1 MTRILSV
8 YPSSVKKLLKL
19 ILIILCAVLATYAQ
33 TRYAITELTL
43 RGGSSSGANSINDEG
58 QVTGCSDS
66 SQHPG
71 VSRAFLYSHH
81 KIFDIGTLPGGTN
94 SCGTLITNFGL
105 IAGWSTPSSGST
117 ITFLYYQGRMTA
129 FTIDGFTFADMSNFG
144 EVVGTKDHA
153 AVLYSHGKVIDLGVL
168 PGKTV
173 GSAAYAIN
181 DWGQV
186 VGVSYSYI
194 GHFADYT
201 GFIYSRGKMYRI
213 EAMPNEFQTVPA
225 DINNLGQVTGSTS
238 TWQTMYSH
246 AFFYRWGKMTDI
258 GTLGGNYSRGRAIN
272 NRGRVVGDAA
282 TTDNSSHAFLYRNGK
297 MIDLNDLIP
306 AGSGWVLNSATDIN
320 DAGQIVGYG
329 TRYGTERAFLLT
341 PIGHK

>member
-1 MTRILSV
+1 MTRILSAF
-8 YPSSVKKLLKL
+8 PSSVKNLLKL
-19 ILIILCAVLATYAQ
+19 ILIILCAVLTTYAH

-43 RGGSSSGANSINDEG
+43 RGGSWSGANSINDEG

-71 VSRAFLYSHH
+71 VSHAFLYRHH
-81 KIFDIGTLPGGTN
+81 KIFDIGALPGGTN

-117 ITFLYYQGRMTA
+117 ITFLYYYGRMTA
-129 FTIDGFTFADMSNFG
+129 FAIDDFTFADMNNFG
-144 EVVGTKDHA
+144 EVVGGKGHTA
-153 AVLYSHGKVIDLGVL
+153 ALYSHGKIIDLGVL
-168 PGKTV
+168 PGKTA
-173 GSAAYAIN
+173 GSNAYAIN

-201 GFIYSRGKMYRI
+201 GFIYSRGKMYQMGSI
-213 EAMPNEFQTVPA
+213 PGAFQTVPT
-225 DINNLGQVTGSTS
+225 DINNFGQVTGGVN
-238 TWQTMYSH
+238 TWQNLYSH
-246 AFFYRWGKMTDI
+246 AFFYSSGKMTDI
-258 GTLGGNYSRGRAIN
+258 GTLGGALSRGRAIN
-272 NRGRVVGDAA
+272 NRGQIVGDSSTA
-282 TTDNSSHAFLYRNGK
+282 DNSSHAFLYQNGK

-306 AGSGWVLNSATDIN
+306 SGSGWVLNSATDIN